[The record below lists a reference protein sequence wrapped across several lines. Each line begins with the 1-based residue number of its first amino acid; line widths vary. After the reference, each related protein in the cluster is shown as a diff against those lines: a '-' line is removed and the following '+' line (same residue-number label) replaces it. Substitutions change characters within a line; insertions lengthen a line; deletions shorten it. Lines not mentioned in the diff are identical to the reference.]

1 MFSNATSFA
10 FSPIN
15 LKTGNQFGVK
25 HSNIQSIKLNVIVF
39 TIFQKSFLSVG
50 NNEFIRMLVI
60 NEGVPIFQRELLF
73 ISKNI

>member
-1 MFSNATSFA
+1 M
-10 FSPIN
+10 
-15 LKTGNQFGVK
+15 K
-25 HSNIQSIKLNVIVF
+25 HSNIQSIELNVIVF

-60 NEGVPIFQRELLF
+60 NEGVPILQRELLF